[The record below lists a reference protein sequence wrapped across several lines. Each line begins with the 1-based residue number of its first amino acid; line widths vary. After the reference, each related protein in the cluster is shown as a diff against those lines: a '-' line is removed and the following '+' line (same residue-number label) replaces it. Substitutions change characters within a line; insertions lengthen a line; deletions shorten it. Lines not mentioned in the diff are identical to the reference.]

1 MAKQKD
7 EYGNEKYPEYVRKEW
22 TGDRKVT
29 KLGLSL
35 TLDEKKNNLRQ
46 EICKFN
52 SALLSDTDAFLEDMK
67 KFHQEM
73 IRLDYNGGNKYI
85 DGLYQAEIKLLDIL
99 IEVSKGET
107 TNEEIKTKLQEIE
120 WPSTSKNAKAIEIM
134 KGILCVF
141 LGTLTGLGALFFGA
155 IFGLSVLAAQPLP
168 AVASGAVTA
177 GLSAATYAL
186 FDKGFNFFK
195 SPKERLENS
204 LEKLALQL

>member
-1 MAKQKD
+1 M
-7 EYGNEKYPEYVRKEW
+7 G
-22 TGDRKVT
+22 
-29 KLGLSL
+29 
-35 TLDEKKNNLRQ
+35 
-46 EICKFN
+46 
-52 SALLSDTDAFLEDMK
+52 
-67 KFHQEM
+67 KFHQEV
-73 IRLDYNGGNKYI
+73 IRLGYNGDNEYI
-85 DGLYQAEIKLLDIL
+85 DRLYQAKIKVLDIL
-99 IEVSKGET
+99 IGVSKGRT

-120 WPSTSKNAKAIEIM
+120 WPDTSKNAKAIEIM

-204 LEKLALQL
+204 LEKLVKKIDKNDEIDEIRVSTSLS